1 MRHEP
6 GIDLEVDELA
16 GLVHVEKGRLV
27 EKAVKRGVLIRK
39 QVDEVRRRGWFP
51 SNRQSRP

>member
-39 QVDEVRRRGWFP
+39 QAEEG
-51 SNRQSRP
+51 